1 MPVPPGFLHD
11 IARGAHGPAY
21 EAGEA
26 RLFRDCLRPEVSF
39 VQSDP
44 QAILDAALRL
54 SENERLAI
62 VSRLLETLP
71 PEDITVS
78 LDDPQLVEELDRRF
92 ADNEGTIP
100 WSDLKAEG

>member
-1 MPVPPGFLHD
+1 M
-11 IARGAHGPAY
+11 
-21 EAGEA
+21 
-26 RLFRDCLRPEVSF
+26 
-39 VQSDP
+39 QSDP

-92 ADNEGTIP
+92 ADNEGTVP